1 MTVKRLYRSTR
12 DRRIAGVA
20 GGIAEYFAVDVTL
33 IRLIWV
39 LAVLFGGTGVLAY
52 IIAWIVIPEEIE
64 IRSEP
69 APAETAE
76 ATETIEAEPVKPKTG
91 GDGWPKGSLFGLVL
105 ILLGLYFLV
114 KALLPWDF
122 SHYFWPFLLI
132 ALGIILLVPSRR
144 KP

>member
-1 MTVKRLYRSTR
+1 MNVKRLYRSTR

-69 APAETAE
+69 APVEAAEAAETAE
-76 ATETIEAEPVKPKTG
+76 PEPAKPKTG

-105 ILLGLYFLV
+105 ILLGLFFLV
-114 KALLPWDF
+114 KALIPWDLGR
-122 SHYFWPFLLI
+122 YFWPFFLI
-132 ALGIILLVPSRR
+132 ALGVILLVPFRR
-144 KP
+144 KS